1 MATHPAFRL
10 AAHLGRRLRGFS
22 SWVALALAL
31 GVGQS
36 AAVAQALVRAP
47 GGGWDWRRAA
57 NTTEHT
63 GAQAA
68 TPALAQQRQRPFPEV
83 YYHADKVIHFRLG
96 AGSLAVFNE
105 KGEPIRVHNDPQQAL
120 GPPDHHLQAWPYTGA
135 VSLGNGGELILGFPT
150 CIEDGE
156 GDDFIVHEIV
166 TPERAEVFGSLTPE
180 PRDFR
185 LLGTAS
191 GTTHFDLAA
200 AGVPRVYLIR
210 IVDQNDV
217 RTPSP
222 FAGFDVDAVEV
233 IHPCQP
239 FTS

>member
-1 MATHPAFRL
+1 MASRAARPL
-10 AAHLGRRLRGFS
+10 ATRWERRLRS
-22 SWVALALAL
+22 VSTWIALLLAL

-36 AAVAQALVRAP
+36 AALALLLERAP
-47 GGGWDWRRAA
+47 GGGGDWRQVGNAS
-57 NTTEHT
+57 E
-63 GAQAA
+63 GVGPLGA
-68 TPALAQQRQRPFPEV
+68 TPSLAQQRQRPFPDV
-83 YYHADKVIHFRLG
+83 YYHADKVIRFRLG
-96 AGSLAVFNE
+96 AGSLALFNE
-105 KGEPIRVHNDPQQAL
+105 KGEPTRVHNDPQQAL
-120 GPPDHHLQAWPYTGA
+120 GPPDHGLQGWPYTGA
-135 VSLGNGGELILGFPT
+135 VSLGNGGEIILGFPT

-191 GTTHFDLAA
+191 GTTRFDLAA
-200 AGVPRVYLIR
+200 AGVQRVYLIR